1 MVSPTPK
8 PTATPRPTPSPTT
21 GGNLGISPEAQA
33 AGAGVPTTT
42 TGKASLI
49 PGVDVGTKVVKGR
62 NTRYEGSQLIT
73 EEVYG
78 TVQYTKGS
86 GASTFATLN
95 NQGKIDLLAQLAQIP
110 GLYPRGKAPTQDY
123 LIKVAQSGQV
133 APRQEDIDALEN
145 VMRYADTVGDDYQTS
160 LKFLL
165 GNPDVAQSFFDIS
178 GTKGPKKIKTTP
190 AEALAIELEQS
201 MADYLD
207 MKISDKEKKA
217 YAAKINALEK
227 KRGGALTSLERNQ
240 LLLDT
245 VQDKAREL
253 YKQEA
258 ETEGSLLLRRGAL
271 GATFQLLRE
280 NYTEYG
286 LPVDE
291 KSLYKEAINSMRS
304 KQALENTLNN
314 IQLRAEVAMPALRD
328 YIRQGLTPRKALGN
342 YINLKS
348 KLYGIPENEITLD
361 SLAPVWSGDKLMA
374 YTDWQK
380 YLYSQPEFKNT
391 ELYGQQRLSDARALI
406 NNFVGRV

>member
-1 MVSPTPK
+1 MDTNKSNPQPM
-8 PTATPRPTPSPTT
+8 PTPSPRT
-21 GGNLGISPEAQA
+21 GSNLTPSAAAQA
-33 AGAGVPTTT
+33 AGTTVAQGT

-62 NTRYEGSQLIT
+62 DTRYEGSQLIT
-73 EEVYG
+73 EEIYG

-86 GASTFATLN
+86 GAATFATLN
-95 NQGKIDLLAQLAQIP
+95 NQGKINLLAQLAQIP
-110 GLYPRGKAPTQDY
+110 GLYPKGKAPTQEY
-123 LIKVAQSGQV
+123 LVRIAGSGQV
-133 APRQEDIDALEN
+133 PVRQEDFDALEN
-145 VMRYADTVGDDYQTS
+145 IMRYADTVGDDYQTS
-160 LKFLL
+160 LVFLL
-165 GNPDVAQSFFDIS
+165 SRPDVAKSFFDIS
-178 GTKGPKKIKTTP
+178 GAKGPKKVKTTP

-201 MADYLD
+201 VADYLD
-207 MKISDKEKKA
+207 IKISDKEKKE
-217 YAAKINALEK
+217 YAKKINALEL

-245 VQDKAREL
+245 VQEKAKEL

-280 NYTEYG
+280 SYAEYG
-286 LPVDE
+286 LPTDE

-348 KLYGIPENEITLD
+348 KLYGIPEDQISLD
-361 SLAPVWSGDKLMA
+361 SLAPVWSGDKLMP
-374 YTDWQK
+374 YTEWQK
-380 YLYSQPEFKNT
+380 YLYTQPEFKNT
-391 ELYGQQRLSDARALI
+391 ELYGNQRLSDAKALI
-406 NNFVGRV
+406 NNFIGRL